1 MKKLMRFALLP
12 FVCTFVVA
20 CAGLKLP
27 DGPDAPPK
35 ELSLQQVREINLFK
49 GEIFDKTMELIAQS
63 FGNSKEVIQLK
74 DRENGKIIGKG
85 LTHFMSGGI
94 TRVPVR
100 FTLIV
105 EIKDNK
111 YRTTYS
117 DFAAIGMVG
126 GDPLVTKRFVDDVKV
141 HLMEFDESLYDYLTK
156 AKANS
161 NW

>member
-12 FVCTFVVA
+12 FLITFIVA

-27 DGPDAPPK
+27 DAPPE
-35 ELSLQQVREINLFK
+35 ELSLQQVREINLNK
-49 GEIFDKTMELIAQS
+49 NEIFDKTMEWIAQS
-63 FGNSKEVIQLK
+63 FRDSKEVIQLK

-85 LTHFMSGGI
+85 MTHFMSGGI
-94 TRVPVR
+94 ARVPVR

-111 YRTTYS
+111 YRTTYNN
-117 DFAAIGMVG
+117 FAAPGMYR
-126 GDPLVTKRFVDDVKV
+126 GDPLVIKKFVDEVKV
-141 HLMEFDESLYDYLTK
+141 HLMEFDGSLYAYLTK